1 LNNDKGLN
9 TALIIMGILVAG
21 IGIAIGIRAIVR
33 KKRNPLSGGTDVDEF
48 WYKTIYGVIAHEGGR
63 SEIGGRGKDF
73 TDIHDND
80 NKGGTVGICHF
91 ASGGLCAL
99 YKNMD
104 TQKYFGKS
112 SSEMCDNWANRNSG
126 AYDQSWWRTGMEE
139 FLNNPDNNMIQVNTC
154 KESRMDSVKEAQANG
169 WTTDRQF
176 AIAAGMSNSLGNG
189 GFKTKANEMNWDAE
203 ALLSWYGQQSDHKG
217 RREFQVNKWFPK
229 NKARKIDL

>member
-1 LNNDKGLN
+1 
-9 TALIIMGILVAG
+9 
-21 IGIAIGIRAIVR
+21 
-33 KKRNPLSGGTDVDEF
+33 
-48 WYKTIYGVIAHEGGR
+48 
-63 SEIGGRGKDF
+63 
-73 TDIHDND
+73 
-80 NKGGTVGICHF
+80 
-91 ASGGLCAL
+91 
-99 YKNMD
+99 
-104 TQKYFGKS
+104 
-112 SSEMCDNWANRNSG
+112 
-126 AYDQSWWRTGMEE
+126 
-139 FLNNPDNNMIQVNTC
+139 MIQVNTC